1 MSMTM
6 SVYTYAQ
13 HLPSPGNFRQRQID
27 IIYHFCSLKKRKDWR
42 TSQLQPLHTCT
53 DQYYQ
58 VCIWLCWYICKMGEP
73 VSICDH
79 DMVCSHR
86 DLSTGSD
93 HMNWTEA
100 SKLFHQTLQNL
111 INGNAFVCTDLWGI
125 LQASRLWQDILT
137 INNFLSCAVN
147 HRSLSFL
154 AIFTKGLITF
164 LLKTVAQVG
173 FVVVFCLLVIYSF
186 TRQVVVLSLTVG
198 MHINYLFKET
208 FNLLKISYSKVSIYL
223 KNLSISSER
232 ILILA

>member
-1 MSMTM
+1 
-6 SVYTYAQ
+6 
-13 HLPSPGNFRQRQID
+13 
-27 IIYHFCSLKKRKDWR
+27 
-42 TSQLQPLHTCT
+42 
-53 DQYYQ
+53 
-58 VCIWLCWYICKMGEP
+58 MGEP

-93 HMNWTEA
+93 HMNWTEV

-125 LQASRLWQDILT
+125 LQVSRLWQDILT

-173 FVVVFCLLVIYSF
+173 FCGGFLPVGDLHFYKAGSSSF
-186 TRQVVVLSLTVG
+186 FDCRNAHQLSLQRDLQLT
-198 MHINYLFKET
+198 
-208 FNLLKISYSKVSIYL
+208 
-223 KNLSISSER
+223 
-232 ILILA
+232 